1 MNILKKL
8 KQAASREVIGKALNQ
23 SPASIITPQ
32 KAKKAAIASA
42 IFALG
47 VAVADYF
54 S

>member
-1 MNILKKL
+1 MNIFKKM
-8 KQAASREVIGKALNQ
+8 KQAASREVVGKVLGQ
-23 SPASIITPQ
+23 RPASIMSSQ

-54 S
+54 L